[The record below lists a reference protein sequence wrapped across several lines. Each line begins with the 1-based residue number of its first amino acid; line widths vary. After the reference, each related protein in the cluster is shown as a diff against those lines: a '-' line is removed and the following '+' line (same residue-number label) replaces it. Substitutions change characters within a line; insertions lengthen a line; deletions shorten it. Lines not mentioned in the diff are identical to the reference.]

1 MYIFIVLLP
10 ACFLK
15 AVKTTQGL
23 VDQRVSILKGKEN
36 KLGFASPLVH
46 RSKILRTSQQR
57 NAMCLIHLFL
67 KTWQIKVN
75 GELKLTIKKI

>member
-1 MYIFIVLLP
+1 M
-10 ACFLK
+10 FLK

-23 VDQRVSILKGKEN
+23 VDQRLSILKGREN
-36 KLGFASPLVH
+36 RLGFASSLVH
-46 RSKILRTSQQR
+46 RSKIPRKTGHQK

-75 GELKLTIKKI
+75 GELKLTIKMLKEDPL